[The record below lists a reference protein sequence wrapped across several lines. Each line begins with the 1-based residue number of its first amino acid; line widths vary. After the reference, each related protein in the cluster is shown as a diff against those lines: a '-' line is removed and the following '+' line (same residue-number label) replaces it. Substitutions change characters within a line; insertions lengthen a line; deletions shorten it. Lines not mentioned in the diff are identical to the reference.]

1 MDMHHPAVE
10 AAAQAWLER
19 ASTGAMLPAA
29 QAIKAIPAHLVT
41 PAVLAGLASAL
52 STLAE
57 GLSPAAR
64 EIAQAYL
71 DDLHDDMCGFA

>member
-19 ASTGAMLPAA
+19 ASTEAALPVA

-41 PAVLAGLASAL
+41 PGLLADLAAAL
-52 STLAE
+52 STLAS
-57 GLSPAAR
+57 GLGPAAR
-64 EIAQAYL
+64 EVAQAYL
-71 DDLHDDMCGFA
+71 DDLHDDMHGFA